1 MFSSRLPAM
10 LAPNAV
16 SRAAA
21 TLRASGTPFF
31 DLTETNPTAVG
42 LSYSPAIL
50 AALAD
55 PNGLTYAPDP
65 RGLREAREAV
75 AASYASDKTIIS
87 PDRIVLTAS
96 TSEAYA
102 LLFKLLCD
110 AGEAVL
116 VPRPSYPLFD
126 LLTGLENVHARPY
139 ALDYHG
145 VWSIDRPDLESA
157 MSRDARAVLVVSPN
171 NPTGSFLRRD
181 DREWL
186 VSLSRDRGVAIVA
199 DEVFAQYPLA
209 PRPDASSLIDE
220 QRTLTFV
227 LGGLSKSA
235 GLPQLKLGWIV
246 VGGPDAL
253 AAAAIERLE
262 LIADTYLSVSTP
274 VQVAA
279 ARLIASGREIRAAIA
294 ARVRGN
300 LETLRAAVRAHPS
313 VTLREPEG
321 GWSAVLEVPATR
333 SDEALAVTLIE
344 DAHVIVHPG
353 YFFDF
358 ARGAFLV
365 VSLLPEPDQFR
376 GAIERLLPLAGGG
389 A

>member
-1 MFSSRLPAM
+1 MFSSRLPAV

-16 SRAAA
+16 SRAVAA
-21 TLRASGTPFF
+21 LRASGTPFF

-42 LSYSPAIL
+42 LNYPADIL
-50 AALAD
+50 APLAD
-55 PNGLTYAPDP
+55 PTGLRYAPDP
-65 RGLREAREAV
+65 RGWREAREAV
-75 AASYASDKTIIS
+75 AASYTEGRVAVS
-87 PDRIVLTAS
+87 PDRVVLTAS

-110 AGEAVL
+110 AGDAVL

-126 LLTGLENVHARPY
+126 LLTGLDSVQARSY
-139 ALDYHG
+139 GLDYHG
-145 VWSIDRPDLESA
+145 VWSIDRPDLDHA
-157 MSRDARAVLVVSPN
+157 LSRDIRAVLVVSPN
-171 NPTGSFLRRD
+171 NPTGSCLRQD

-186 VSLSRDRGVAIVA
+186 VSLCRERGVAIIA
-199 DEVFAQYPLA
+199 DEVFAEYPLT

-220 QRTLTFV
+220 SRALTFV

-235 GLPQLKLGWIV
+235 GLPQVKLGWIV

-253 AAAAIERLE
+253 AAQAIDRLD

-279 ARLIASGREIRAAIA
+279 ARLIASGRGVRGAIA
-294 ARVRGN
+294 ARVRAN
-300 LETLRAAVRAHPS
+300 LDTLRNAVRAHPS

-321 GWSAVLEVPATR
+321 GWSAVLEVPSTTG
-333 SDEALAVTLIE
+333 DEALVLKLIE
-344 DAHVIVHPG
+344 ETRVIVHPG

-365 VSLLPEPDQFR
+365 VSLLPEPDGFR
-376 GAIERLLPLAGGG
+376 VAIERLLPVAAGGV
-389 A
+389 

>member
-21 TLRASGTPFF
+21 ALRVSGAPFF

-42 LSYSPAIL
+42 LSYPREIL
-50 AALAD
+50 APLSD
-55 PNGLTYAPDP
+55 SRGLGYAPDP
-65 RGLREAREAV
+65 RGLRDAREAV
-75 AASYASDKTIIS
+75 AASYASLRAPVS
-87 PDRIVLTAS
+87 ADRIVLTAS

-110 AGEAVL
+110 AGDAVL

-126 LLTGLENVHARPY
+126 LLAGLESVRSRPY

-145 VWSIDRPDLESA
+145 VWSIDRPEFEDA
-157 MSRDARAVLVVSPN
+157 MSSDVRAALVVSPN
-171 NPTGSFLRRD
+171 NPTGSFLRQD

-186 VSLSRDRGVAIVA
+186 VALCRDRGVAIIA
-199 DEVFAQYPLA
+199 DEVFAEYPLA
-209 PRPDASSLIDE
+209 PRPDASSLVGE
-220 QRTLTFV
+220 QRALTFV

-246 VGGPDAL
+246 VGGPEAV
-253 AAAAIERLE
+253 AAEAIERLDV
-262 LIADTYLSVSTP
+262 IADTYLSVSTP

-279 ARLIASGREIRAAIA
+279 ARLISSGRDVRWAIA
-294 ARVRGN
+294 ARVREN
-300 LETLRAAVRAHPS
+300 LDALRAAVRAHPS

-321 GWSAVLEVPATR
+321 GWSAVLEVPATMG
-333 SDEALAVTLIE
+333 DEALVLRLIE
-344 DAHVIVHPG
+344 EARVLVHPG

-358 ARGAFLV
+358 AGGAFLV
-365 VSLLPEPDQFR
+365 VSLLPQPEMFR
-376 GAIERLLPLAGGG
+376 GAIDRMLPMASG
-389 A
+389 AA